1 MPAANSNAP
10 PAFGL
15 NVLDIDCDSALDRI
29 RTSLIEQVRGQLRRR
44 GIVLGLSGGV
54 DSSVTAALCVRAFG
68 PRNVLGLFMPE
79 ADSSG
84 ESLELGQIVAD
95 HLGVETVTEDI
106 TPVLEGAGCY
116 ARRNEAIRAL
126 FADFGPGWKCKI
138 VLPPDRLDSDRLN
151 VFSLVVQSPEGE
163 VSQARLPL
171 KQYLQ
176 VVAASNMKQRTR
188 KMLEYYHAERT
199 NFAVAG
205 TPNRLEYD
213 QGFFVKGGDG
223 LADVK
228 PIAHL
233 YKTQVYALARHLGL
247 PETITTRPPTTDT
260 YSMPQ
265 TQEEFFFC
273 LPYDKLDL
281 ILWAYNHHVAPG
293 TVGEVMGYTIEQVQR
308 VYRDIETKRRT
319 TAYLHLRPLLV
330 EPIEGVGK

>member
-1 MPAANSNAP
+1 MSETHSNGTSH
-10 PAFGL
+10 FDL
-15 NVLDIDCDSALDRI
+15 NVLDLDCEAAVERI
-29 RTSLIEQVRGQLRRR
+29 RESLIEQVRTQLRRR
-44 GIVLGLSGGV
+44 GVVLGLSGGV

-68 PRNVLGLFMPE
+68 PKSVLGLFMPE
-79 ADSSG
+79 ADSSD
-84 ESLELGQIVAD
+84 ESLELGQRIAG
-95 HLGVETVTEDI
+95 HLGVENVTEDI
-106 TPVLEGAGCY
+106 TPVLEGAACY
-116 ARRNEAIRAL
+116 ARRDEAIRAL
-126 FADFGPGWKCKI
+126 FPDFAPGWKCKI

-247 PETITTRPPTTDT
+247 PETIASHPPTTDT

-281 ILWAYNHHVAPG
+281 ILWAYNHHEAAA
-293 TVGEVMGYTIEQVQR
+293 TVGEVMGYTVEQVQR
-308 VYRDIETKRRT
+308 VYRDIEAKRRT